1 MSKAEILEPR
11 KIPSQKRSRETVAA
25 IYEAAICVFTE
36 IGFAESTTEQ
46 IAEKAGVSI
55 GTLYNYFI
63 NKEAI
68 LHGLWEKYE
77 HDIRVVTQTADKLIR
92 DQGCFDRQIL
102 PILMNIALDLV
113 SQEKLQN
120 RLFITQVGLPEAI
133 IQKRRA
139 LGIYMES
146 VMEAILRDFSN
157 VRIKNP
163 KVGVH
168 IIWTTVQAVFHDYIL
183 SVSDEI
189 KPEEFM
195 AELGDMMGRYIFVDY
210 EPS

>member
-25 IYEAAICVFTE
+25 IYEAAIHIFTE
-36 IGFAESTTEQ
+36 IGFAESTTEH
-46 IAEKAGVSI
+46 IAERAGVSI
-55 GTLYNYFI
+55 GTLYNYFL

-77 HDIRVVTQTADKLIR
+77 QDIRLVTQTADKLIR
-92 DQGCFDRQIL
+92 DQGYFDRRIL

-113 SQEKLQN
+113 SHDKLQN
-120 RLFITQVGLPEAI
+120 RLFISQIGLPEVI

-163 KVGVH
+163 KIGVH
-168 IIWTTVQAVFHDYIL
+168 IVWTTVQAVFHDYIL

-195 AELGDMMGRYIFVDY
+195 AELGDMMGRYIFVDD

>member
-1 MSKAEILEPR
+1 MSKTAMLEPR

-25 IYEAAICVFTE
+25 IYEAAIHVFTE
-36 IGFAESTTEQ
+36 IGFAEATTEQ

-68 LHGLWEKYE
+68 LHGLWETYE
-77 HDIRVVTQTADKLIR
+77 KDIRVVTQTTDKLIR
-92 DQGCFDRQIL
+92 DQGCFDRRTL

-113 SQEKLQN
+113 SHEKLQN
-120 RLFITQVGLPEAI
+120 RIFISQIGLPETI

-146 VMEAILRDFSN
+146 VMEAVLRDFSN

-163 KVGVH
+163 KIGVH
-168 IIWTTVQAVFHDYIL
+168 IIWTTTQAVFHDYIL

-189 KPEEFM
+189 KPEEFV
-195 AELGDMMGRYIFVDY
+195 AELGDMMGRYIFVDD